1 MDCRKESK
9 ETKFCSDC
17 CDFLCGRCAEHHAV
31 SWRTE
36 NHKMVKASEVNQDAL
51 KSLKSPEL
59 SFCKD
64 SAHTTYPL
72 DFYCETCDVL
82 LCQSCLLADH
92 MSKPEGKEHKTQRVR
107 AIAAQHKQEMLGLLD
122 PAEEALQQLKLTIE
136 ESKDMEEQTSHVEK
150 ELGDEIEEKMK
161 RLEKELKARKAELL
175 KEVSSIANQKRQCL
189 TLQRESFID
198 FQEQIERLVQKI
210 QETTGN
216 YRNHE
221 ILSLQGLLQ
230 AQLKKRL
237 QVFQQLS
244 LHLDESSVIP
254 NDIDMT
260 TITAA
265 VRSLGRVSCGSS
277 PEHSMVSV
285 HIPGAI
291 QGRERQLLIKTFDET
306 DHIFELAR
314 EDVKV
319 RLRHKETGN
328 VIEAIAEYKD
338 ESKQYFAS
346 VIPQELGDHELM
358 VTVRNR
364 PVQGSPFPMW
374 VREPT
379 NWTELSTSASQLI
392 SSSEMGNNYVY
403 GLALHANGNLYV
415 TENDYVRIVDLKT
428 SKTITTVGKSGSG
441 DKEFDRPSAIAI
453 HGDYMYI
460 AESNNHR
467 IQKLSALHQNNYE
480 LLDKI
485 GEKGSGDK
493 QLNFPHGICFDPY
506 GTMYVSDSKNHRIA
520 IFENNGNF
528 RNIKHPQI
536 KYPRGIAFDPQG
548 NLHVVSHDSSIHGVN
563 IFTLEGYH
571 YLQTYGDK
579 NLMYPSGIAID
590 EEGYS
595 FVAEDNGTSSRL
607 QVFDPQHNLI
617 KTITGFKGSEGVTIT
632 RDGTVLIGDYGY
644 YCIRKASK

>member
-136 ESKDMEEQTSHVEK
+136 ESKDMEEQTSRVEK
-150 ELGDEIEEKMK
+150 ELKDEIEEKMK

-189 TLQRESFID
+189 TLQRESFIA
-198 FQEQIERLVQKI
+198 FQEQIERLMQKI
-210 QETTGN
+210 QEATGN

-221 ILSLQGLLQ
+221 VLSLQGLLQ
-230 AQLKKRL
+230 AQLKKQL

-254 NDIDMT
+254 NNIDMT

-291 QGRERQLLIKTFDET
+291 QGRERQLLIKTLDET
-306 DHIFELAR
+306 DRIFELAR

-379 NWTELSTSASQLI
+379 DWTELSTSASQLI
-392 SSSEMGNNYVY
+392 SPNEMGNNYTY
-403 GLALHANGNLYV
+403 DLALHANGNLYI
-415 TENDYVRIVDLKT
+415 TEDHYVRIIDTKT
-428 SKTITTVGKSGSG
+428 SKTITTIGKKGSG
-441 DKEFDRPSAIAI
+441 DKEFSSPNAIAI

-460 AESNNHR
+460 ADSSNHR

-480 LLDKI
+480 LLDTI

-493 QLNFPHGICFDPY
+493 QFDYPRGICFDPY
-506 GTMYVSDSKNHRIA
+506 GTMYVSDWNNHRIA
-520 IFENNGNF
+520 IFESTGNF
-528 RNIKHPQI
+528 REIKHPQI
-536 KYPRGIAFDPQG
+536 KRPWGIAFDPHG
-548 NLHVVSHDSSIHGVN
+548 NLHVVSYDSDVHSVN
-563 IFTLEGYH
+563 IFTPEGH
-571 YLQTYGDK
+571 HLQNYGDK
-579 NLMYPSGIAID
+579 NLSYPSAIAID

-595 FVAEDNGTSSRL
+595 FVVENNGSSSRL
-607 QVFDPQHNLI
+607 QVFNPQHDFM
-617 KTITGFKGSEGVTIT
+617 KSITGFSSSKGVTIA
-632 RDGTVLIGDYGY
+632 RDGTVLVGDYNN